1 MSTSVSV
8 NTYTYSVTF
17 VADNVQRTLK
27 DIIVQSG
34 LDPTK
39 YVNSWKSINLALMT
53 WMQSKHLRTI
63 ILEIFNPKDD
73 TLVGRWDI
81 EISYGWSSSDT
92 GSFWIDTDQIKT
104 AIRKC
109 GAVPS
114 SCEYQIMFQNSPGHA
129 EVDGWSDGKFRS
141 TDGFVKQ
148 SLGSTVEHSGLGA
161 NASYYRKKA

>member
-17 VADNVQRTLK
+17 VADNIQRTLK
-27 DIIVQSG
+27 DIIVQIG

-39 YVNSWKSINLALMT
+39 YVNDWKSINLAITT
-53 WMQSKHLRTI
+53 WMQSRHLKTI
-63 ILEIFNPKDD
+63 ILEIFNPKDGS
-73 TLVGRWDI
+73 LVGRWDI

-104 AIRKC
+104 AIKKS

-114 SCEYQIMFQNSPGHA
+114 SCEYQVMFQNSLGYPA
-129 EVDGWSDGKFRS
+129 VNGWSDGKFRS

>member
-17 VADNVQRTLK
+17 VADNIQRTLK
-27 DIIVQSG
+27 DIIVQIG

-39 YVNSWKSINLALMT
+39 YVNDWKSINLAITT
-53 WMQSKHLRTI
+53 WMRSKHLQTI
-63 ILEIFNPKDD
+63 VLEIFNPKDD
-73 TLVGRWDI
+73 GLVGRWDI
-81 EISYGWSSSDT
+81 EITYGWSSTDT

-104 AIRKC
+104 AIKKA

-114 SCEYQIMFQNSPGHA
+114 SCEYIVMFRNAPGRPD
-129 EVDGWSDGKFRS
+129 VVGWAPGAFRS
-141 TDGFVKQ
+141 TDGFVRQ

-161 NASYYRKKA
+161 NASYYRKRA

>member
-39 YVNSWKSINLALMT
+39 YVNSWKSINLALTT
-53 WMQSKHLRTI
+53 WMQSKHLKTI

-73 TLVGRWDI
+73 SLVGRWDI
-81 EISYGWSSSDT
+81 EVSYGWSSSDT

-104 AIRKC
+104 AIRKS
-109 GAVPS
+109 GVVPS
-114 SCEYQIMFQNSPGHA
+114 SCEYNVMFQNSSGHP
-129 EVDGWSDGKFRS
+129 EVDGWSDGQYRS

-161 NASYYRKKA
+161 SASYYRKKA

>member
-34 LDPTK
+34 LNPSK
-39 YVNSWKSINLALMT
+39 YIDDWKSINLAITT
-53 WMQSKHLRTI
+53 WIQSKHLQTI
-63 ILEIFNPKDD
+63 VLEIFNPKGDS
-73 TLVGRWDI
+73 LVGRWDLDI
-81 EISYGWSSSDT
+81 TYGWSSSDT
-92 GSFWIDTDQIKT
+92 GSFWIDTEQIKT
-104 AIRKC
+104 AIRKS

-114 SCEYQIMFQNSPGHA
+114 TCDYKVMFINSPGRPDV
-129 EVDGWSDGKFRS
+129 EGWSKGSFRS
-141 TDGFVKQ
+141 IEGFVKQ

-161 NASYYRKKA
+161 GASYYRKKA

>member
-39 YVNSWKSINLALMT
+39 YVNSWKSVNLALTT
-53 WMQSKHLRTI
+53 WVQSKHLKTI

-114 SCEYQIMFQNSPGHA
+114 SCLSI
-129 EVDGWSDGKFRS
+129 RS
-141 TDGFVKQ
+141 CSKTHRDMLRLMAGRTEHFDPPMVL
-148 SLGSTVEHSGLGA
+148 SNRVSAAPWSTVD
-161 NASYYRKKA
+161 

>member
-39 YVNSWKSINLALMT
+39 YVNSWKCINLALTT
-53 WMQSKHLRTI
+53 WMQSKHLKTI
-63 ILEIFNPKDD
+63 ILEIFNPNDD

-148 SLGSTVEHSGLGA
+148 SLGNKIGRAHV
-161 NASYYRKKA
+161 

>member
-27 DIIVQSG
+27 DVIVQSG
-34 LDPTK
+34 LDPAK
-39 YVNSWKSINLALMT
+39 YINDWKSINRAIT
-53 WMQSKHLRTI
+53 AWMQSKHLQTI
-63 ILEIFNPKDD
+63 ILEIFDPSDD
-73 TLVGRWDI
+73 SLVGRWDI
-81 EISYGWSSSDT
+81 EITYGWSSSDT

-104 AIRKC
+104 AIKKA
-109 GAVPS
+109 GVVPAA
-114 SCEYQIMFQNSPGHA
+114 CEYNVMFRNAPGRPDVEGWSPG
-129 EVDGWSDGKFRS
+129 SFRS